1 MHKRLIIVMKG
12 DGKESV

>member
-1 MHKRLIIVMKG
+1 MKG